1 MAAVVLAAVYF
12 SMVWIGNE
20 EREASLFE
28 FFGLNTG

>member
-1 MAAVVLAAVYF
+1 MATVVLATVYF
-12 SMVWIGNE
+12 SMVWIGNK